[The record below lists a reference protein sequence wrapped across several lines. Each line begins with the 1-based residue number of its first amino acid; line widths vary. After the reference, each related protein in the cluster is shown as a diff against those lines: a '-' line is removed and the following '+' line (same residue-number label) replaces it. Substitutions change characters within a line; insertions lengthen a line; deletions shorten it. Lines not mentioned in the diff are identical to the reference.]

1 MLCDKQRYSFK
12 YWFSKVSR
20 MLSILRRKPLEG
32 HCRKERI
39 SCNFKDERVQLRVC
53 VTASGKACPDEGNNL
68 LPLTLEPQPGLS
80 FTDLIFQRLG
90 LLTSLRI
97 LQISADPINCWWP
110 GGSTYGAATPSA
122 SPHRPVLWRPSALS
136 WTPTTHSHH
145 TTGGW
150 LPFPPASNFGQP
162 LTLPNKWRPLV

>member
-1 MLCDKQRYSFK
+1 
-12 YWFSKVSR
+12 

-110 GGSTYGAATPSA
+110 GGSHTELPLLLH
-122 SPHRPVLWRPSALS
+122 PHTDQCSEDL
-136 WTPTTHSHH
+136 
-145 TTGGW
+145 
-150 LPFPPASNFGQP
+150 LPFPGLPLHIHTTLLVADCLFHHLCCPATVDNP
-162 LTLPNKWRPLV
+162 